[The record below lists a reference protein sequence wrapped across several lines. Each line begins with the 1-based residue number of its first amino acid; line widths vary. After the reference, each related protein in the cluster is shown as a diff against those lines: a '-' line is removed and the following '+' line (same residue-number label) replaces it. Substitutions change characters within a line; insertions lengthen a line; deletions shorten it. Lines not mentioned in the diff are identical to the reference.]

1 MGVATSLVNYN
12 SINEFAL
19 RTNLRT
25 PRSDELI
32 SDAQHVRVRER
43 QKERERE
50 RLCAKRKK
58 QNKVDAPKIRGKST
72 RAAGNKARQK
82 SRMVV
87 KNCAE
92 HCIKLSGNNGR
103 AGSMVDA
110 VKRGLVFHFLCLLSL
125 IACPAVSSARVCAAT
140 GLLSLESW
148 RQDEKE

>member
-1 MGVATSLVNYN
+1 M
-12 SINEFAL
+12 
-19 RTNLRT
+19 
-25 PRSDELI
+25 
-32 SDAQHVRVRER
+32 
-43 QKERERE
+43 RERE
-50 RLCAKRKK
+50 ETRREGEREVVCEKEK